1 MIPLLARGVP
11 GRVGM
16 LRGFGN
22 AIVPQVAAEVI
33 AAFMEC
39 RP

>member
-1 MIPLLARGVP
+1 VAK
-11 GRVGM
+11 
-16 LRGFGN
+16 LRAFGN
-22 AIVPQVAAEVI
+22 AIDPRPASAFI